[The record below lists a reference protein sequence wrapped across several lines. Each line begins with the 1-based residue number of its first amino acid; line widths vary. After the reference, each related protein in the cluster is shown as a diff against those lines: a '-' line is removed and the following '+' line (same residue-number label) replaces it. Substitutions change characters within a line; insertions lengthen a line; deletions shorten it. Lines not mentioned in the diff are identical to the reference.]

1 MSLETMT
8 AMPVG
13 RLSQPLYLLE
23 EISHRVMNE
32 YAAAICELSLAAG
45 STASAQARATLN
57 HAAQRLH
64 LHAEAHRALLAP
76 ASDGEVDLADYLG
89 RICASM
95 SRALLA
101 EHEVRLIAEMD
112 EVWLDAGRCW
122 RIGLIVAELI
132 RNSVRHGLAG
142 RAGCVRVSLMQ
153 GVGRVRCV
161 VSDNGRAPTNP
172 RQARGRRLIEMLADE
187 MGGEVGWRF
196 TPLGCVAELTF
207 PDID

>member
-8 AMPVG
+8 AAPIG

-32 YAAAICELSLAAG
+32 YAAAIGELSLAAG
-45 STASAQARATLN
+45 STASAQARATLT

-153 GVGRVRCV
+153 GVGAVRCI
-161 VSDNGRAPTNP
+161 VSDNGRTPANP
-172 RQARGRRLIEMLADE
+172 RHGRGRRLIEMLADE
-187 MGGEVGWRF
+187 LGGDVSWRF
-196 TPLGCVAELTF
+196 TPLGCIAELTF
-207 PDID
+207 PDVA

>member
-1 MSLETMT
+1 
-8 AMPVG
+8 
-13 RLSQPLYLLE
+13 
-23 EISHRVMNE
+23 
-32 YAAAICELSLAAG
+32 
-45 STASAQARATLN
+45 
-57 HAAQRLH
+57 
-64 LHAEAHRALLAP
+64 
-76 ASDGEVDLADYLG
+76 
-89 RICASM
+89 M

-142 RAGCVRVSLMQ
+142 RGGCVRVSLMQ
-153 GVGRVRCV
+153 GVGRVRCL

-172 RQARGRRLIEMLADE
+172 RQGRGRRLIEMLADE